1 MTDNMQSITNLST
14 IIPGYDAVLLDL
26 WGVVHDGS
34 QLYPGAK
41 EAMAQ
46 LKAAGKRIMLVSNA
60 PRRAAKAQ
68 IVLRQLGVS
77 DEMYDHIITSGEM
90 GYRWLSAGGVG
101 WGKRYVFIGPARDSD
116 VLDGLD
122 YQRVHDV
129 GQADFLLNV
138 GFGSEEESAA
148 NWQPLLI
155 EAAGRKL
162 PMLCLNPDM
171 EVVKISG
178 ERFPCAGVLAAD
190 YQRLGGSVT
199 YFGKP
204 HQAIYDYCFEWL
216 ASNPHSHLH
225 PHPNPLPEREREYKV
240 LAIGDGLATDIK
252 GAAQAGLHAVFI
264 TGGIFQHEKESVE
277 EVCHKHALSPRYVMP
292 MLMW

>member
-1 MTDNMQSITNLST
+1 MQPTASLSA
-14 IIPGYDAVLLDL
+14 IIAPYDAVLLDL

-46 LKAAGKRIMLVSNA
+46 LKAADKRIMLVSNA

-77 DEMYDHIITSGEM
+77 DEMYDHIITSGEI
-90 GYRWLSAGGVG
+90 GYRWLKEGRQG
-101 WGKRYVFIGPARDSD
+101 WGRRYFFIGPTRDSD

-129 GQADFLLNV
+129 RQTDFLLNV

-155 EAAGRKL
+155 EAAGRAL

-204 HQAIYDYCFEWL
+204 HQAIYDYCFDVL
-216 ASNPHSHLH
+216 GC
-225 PHPNPLPEREREYKV
+225 REAKV
-240 LAIGDGLATDIK
+240 LVIGDGLATDIK
-252 GAAQAGLHAVFI
+252 GAAQAGVDAVFI

-277 EVCHKHALSPRYVMP
+277 EVCRKHALSPRYVMP
-292 MLMW
+292 SLVW

>member
-1 MTDNMQSITNLST
+1 MQATKSLST
-14 IIPGYDAVLLDL
+14 IISAYDAVLLDL

-46 LKAAGKRIMLVSNA
+46 LKAAGKQIVLISNA

-68 IVLRQLGVS
+68 IVLRQLGVADS
-77 DEMYDHIITSGEM
+77 MYDHIITSGEM
-90 GYRWLSAGGVG
+90 GYRWLSAGGAG

-122 YQRVHDV
+122 YTRVELV
-129 GQADFLLNV
+129 SEADFLLNV
-138 GFGSEEESAA
+138 GFGSEEETAE
-148 NWQPLLI
+148 NWQPLLA
-155 EAAGRKL
+155 EAALRKL

-190 YQRLGGSVT
+190 YQRLGGEVK

-204 HQAIYDYCFEWL
+204 YKEIYDYCFEWL
-216 ASNPHSHLH
+216 GSTNNQL
-225 PHPNPLPEREREYKV
+225 

-252 GAAQAGLHAVFI
+252 GAAKSGVDAVFI

-277 EVCHKHALSPRYVMP
+277 EVCRKHALSPSYIMP
-292 MLMW
+292 SLVW

>member
-1 MTDNMQSITNLST
+1 MKTISHLSSI
-14 IIPGYDAVLLDL
+14 IAPYDAVLLDL

-46 LKAAGKRIMLVSNA
+46 LKAAGKQIVLISNA

-68 IVLRQLGVS
+68 IVLRQLGVLDS
-77 DEMYDHIITSGEM
+77 MYDHIITSGEM
-90 GYRWLSAGGVG
+90 GYRWLSAGGAG

-122 YQRVHDV
+122 YIRVGSV
-129 GQADFLLNV
+129 NEADFLLNV

-204 HQAIYDYCFEWL
+204 HQAIYDDCFEWL
-216 ASNPHSHLH
+216 KCP
-225 PHPNPLPEREREYKV
+225 RGRV
-240 LAIGDGLATDIK
+240 LAVGDGLATDIK
-252 GAAQAGLHAVFI
+252 GAAVAGIDALFI
-264 TGGIFQHEKESVE
+264 SGGIFRHEEGSVE
-277 EVCHKHALSPRYVMP
+277 DACRKQGATPKYIMP
-292 MLMW
+292 LLVW